1 MRRGGSPRRDGDESR
16 PRRAGD
22 ESAFR
27 AWWSAAPVD
36 AQAAEARAAALA
48 AFRKRKCAKLGDACC
63 SACAALDGAQQ
74 HEALVADAA
83 ANAQTPDALF
93 RWRDSLRSETAAS
106 APADA
111 GICGMADGHAL
122 DKRSRAGKERACG
135 LWSLELSSAT
145 LAAHAGVNAGSEP
158 LLEWPSVEEFTDALD
173 RYLKDRLLC
182 KVRRA
187 AALTP
192 GWEALTA
199 NLRFVQDC
207 RVNVLRSLRELCA
220 ASASAP
226 CGCSADF
233 CTSLVET
240 GSAVH
245 AGCAYTLTAQR
256 LAGDWAPA
264 FAAAPADARFEWSV
278 GTDAGADDEVA
289 WSETP
294 EGGPRLD
301 VPLAL
306 DAAAAHYINLRVV
319 GAADAL
325 SSRAQPMFGEQ
336 CAHTRLTLT
345 SDGRVALSAPAG
357 LHAFFENAAALQ
369 AEDAAEAVAAA
380 GDEAAAAWSEGD
392 AAAAPGGE
400 DDDAAHDSHVDTP
413 ELAAEAL
420 LDAACVLAKER
431 VERSARRAAAA
442 AHVRALAAAAAAAGV
457 EAALRAAFDDIA
469 AAARQEALLAEIEA
483 EAAAAAAKAEARARK
498 KGNKKAKGA
507 QASPPPP
514 ASEQP
519 ATPAESPPSPPTP
532 EAAAEAADSPVPEQ
546 QLASALAALAP
557 FPPSPAAAEDAAEM
571 VVGTPPRSPVGAAWQ
586 QAAAAPAAAS
596 PPADDGAWSAVQGRR
611 RRRLSSANGSS
622 SSLQAEG
629 EGMDAAEHFP
639 ALRVPPP
646 RAMPQRASAAR
657 QPPSPPAA
665 VPAAPAFAPQ
675 AAMPPP
681 VAMAMPQRLPLYAA
695 PPLLATQAPPPP
707 YPYAPFLPPF
717 AVRAF
722 PTAAYAAPPQWQQAA
737 PATPPVSSPSPQST
751 PTAAFYDAGN
761 FGLFQLPIG
770 GGAGGFSSMF
780 K

>member
-1 MRRGGSPRRDGDESR
+1 
-16 PRRAGD
+16 
-22 ESAFR
+22 
-27 AWWSAAPVD
+27 
-36 AQAAEARAAALA
+36 
-48 AFRKRKCAKLGDACC
+48 
-63 SACAALDGAQQ
+63 
-74 HEALVADAA
+74 
-83 ANAQTPDALF
+83 
-93 RWRDSLRSETAAS
+93 
-106 APADA
+106 
-111 GICGMADGHAL
+111 
-122 DKRSRAGKERACG
+122 
-135 LWSLELSSAT
+135 
-145 LAAHAGVNAGSEP
+145 
-158 LLEWPSVEEFTDALD
+158 
-173 RYLKDRLLC
+173 
-182 KVRRA
+182 
-187 AALTP
+187 
-192 GWEALTA
+192 
-199 NLRFVQDC
+199 
-207 RVNVLRSLRELCA
+207 VNVLRSFRELCA

-240 GSAVH
+240 GSTLH
-245 AGCAYTLTAQR
+245 AGCAYTLTAER

-278 GTDAGADDEVA
+278 GTDAGTDDEVA
-289 WSETP
+289 WSATP
-294 EGGPRLD
+294 DGGPRLD

-306 DAAAAHYINLRVV
+306 DAGAAHYINVRVA
-319 GAADAL
+319 GAGETL
-325 SSRAQPMFGEQ
+325 SSRAQPMFGEACSHQ
-336 CAHTRLTLT
+336 RLTLT
-345 SDGRVALSAPAG
+345 SEGRVALSAPAG

-380 GDEAAAAWSEGD
+380 GDEAVAGWSEGD
-392 AAAAPGGE
+392 AAAAPVGE

-442 AHVRALAAAAAAAGV
+442 SHVRALAAAAAAAGV

-498 KGNKKAKGA
+498 KGNKKAKAG
-507 QASPPPP
+507 QAPPSP

-519 ATPAESPPSPPTP
+519 ATPAESPPSPPSTP
-532 EAAAEAADSPVPEQ
+532 EAAAEVVESPVPEQ

-557 FPPSPAAAEDAAEM
+557 FPASPPAAADDAAEM

-586 QAAAAPAAAS
+586 QMQAAPAAAS

-629 EGMDAAEHFP
+629 EGIDADHFP

-646 RAMPQRASAAR
+646 RATPQRTSAGR
-657 QPPSPPAA
+657 QPPSPQAA

-675 AAMPPP
+675 AMPPP
-681 VAMAMPQRLPLYAA
+681 VALATPQRLPLYAA
-695 PPLLATQAPPPP
+695 PPLPLLATQAPPPP

-722 PTAAYAAPPQWQQAA
+722 PTAAYAAPTQWQQQAG
-737 PATPPVSSPSPQST
+737 PNTPPVSSPSPQST
-751 PTAAFYDAGN
+751 PTAAFYDNGN